1 MHQLIAPTEYG
12 PKILA
17 QNVFCIYVSKE
28 KGSEFTAGGIPKKFQ
43 GLRIPYYDN
52 EIIPDQASGYLS
64 NYWMLAFTEAKLG

>member
-1 MHQLIAPTEYG
+1 MHQLAG
-12 PKILA
+12 NRLA

-52 EIIPDQASGYLS
+52 VIIWRGYLS
-64 NYWMLAFTEAKLG
+64 AISSYF